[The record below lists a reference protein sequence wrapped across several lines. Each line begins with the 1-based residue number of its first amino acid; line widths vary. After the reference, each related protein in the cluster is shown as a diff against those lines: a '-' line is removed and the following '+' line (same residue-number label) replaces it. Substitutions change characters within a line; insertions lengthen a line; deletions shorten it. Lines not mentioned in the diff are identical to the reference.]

1 MHPRIRTALDRWVGA
16 GLIDAATAARI
27 GAFEAREEPRQG
39 ARWPAIL
46 AWALGG
52 ILLGAGALLFV
63 SAHWDRLSPSGRFS
77 LVLLTV
83 AAFHVGAAFVAG
95 RYAALAT
102 VLHAV
107 GTVALGAG
115 IFLAGQIFNLQEHWP
130 GGVMLWALGAAF
142 GWWLLRDA
150 AQAALLAL
158 LAPAWLIG
166 EWTVATDLVFGGTRL
181 LGQGLIVLAAV
192 YLGARTAERTGA
204 ARDGAARQ
212 ALVWIGGL
220 ALIPT
225 VLVTVIEDW
234 HDPSRA
240 TLSTGL
246 LIAGWAAGI
255 VLPLGLAVALR
266 GGAAWV
272 NGVAAVWAIGLAGLA
287 RRAARY
293 AVAGA
298 NPVTGALPARPFW
311 PQVGL
316 YGWCA
321 LGSVGLVYWG
331 LSEAR
336 RERINLGVAGFALTV
351 VFFYFSSIM
360 DKLGRSASLIGLGV
374 LFLLGGWALERT
386 RRRLIA
392 RLDAGRP

>member
-16 GLIDAATAARI
+16 GLLDAATAARI
-27 GAFEAREEPRQG
+27 GEFEAREEPRHG
-39 ARWPAIL
+39 ARWQVIL

-63 SAHWDRLSPSGRFS
+63 SAHWDRLSPPGRFS

-83 AAFHVGAAFVAG
+83 AAFHVGAALVAS
-95 RYAALAT
+95 RYGALAT

-107 GTVALGAG
+107 GTTALGAG

-130 GGVMLWALGAAF
+130 GGVMLWALGAAL

-166 EWTVATDLVFGGTRL
+166 EWMVATEQLAGGTRI

-192 YLGARTAERTGA
+192 YLGARTAERA
-204 ARDGAARQ
+204 GAARQ

-225 VLVTVIEDW
+225 VLVTVMEDW
-234 HDPSRA
+234 HDPSRPSL
-240 TLSTGL
+240 TGGL
-246 LIAGWAAGI
+246 LAVGWAAGI
-255 VLPLGLAVALR
+255 LLPLGLAVLLR
-266 GGAAWV
+266 GRAAWV
-272 NGVAAVWAIGLAGLA
+272 IGVAAVWAIGLAGLA
-287 RRAARY
+287 RHAAQSFS

-298 NPVTGALPARPFW
+298 VPTRPFW

-321 LGSVGLVYWG
+321 LGSVALVFWG

-360 DKLGRSASLIGLGV
+360 DKLGRSASLIGLGL

-392 RLDAGRP
+392 RLDAGQP